1 VLKAIMGHASTKST
15 EIYLHPSM
23 RVLRKAMNNHI
34 ASKILDDLI
43 KENIIV
49 LKVHQVGNA

>member
-1 VLKAIMGHASTKST
+1 MLKAIMGHASTKST

-23 RVLRKAMNNHI
+23 RVLRKAINNHI

-43 KENIIV
+43 KENIV
-49 LKVHQVGNA
+49 ALRVHQAGNA